1 MKLYEIGMKLYENYT
16 EIMLNCYK
24 MILKLIWKE

>member
-1 MKLYEIGMKLYENYT
+1 MKLYEKRMKIYENYT

-24 MILKLIWKE
+24 MILKLIWN